1 MIYWLLFLQK
11 ILKISL
17 NGRDLSLYIS
27 PTPTFLLVSIH
38 GESLD
43 SPRKLRKW
51 QSSRA
56 ETLQNSAG
64 QRAEGSCC
72 SKADAREGIFLGGDR
87 RRMRGRHQ
95 HLEPA
100 NGAEVQMM
108 RGRGATRMHWNL
120 TSICLG
126 EVVPSC
132 SQARSNGSY
141 SIPTTVKVPS
151 GFPGS

>member
-72 SKADAREGIFLGGDR
+72 SKAEEKAFSLVVTGG
-87 RRMRGRHQ
+87 
-95 HLEPA
+95 E
-100 NGAEVQMM
+100 
-108 RGRGATRMHWNL
+108 
-120 TSICLG
+120 
-126 EVVPSC
+126 
-132 SQARSNGSY
+132 
-141 SIPTTVKVPS
+141 
-151 GFPGS
+151 